1 MLSGKIPIKPLE
13 QDRQSSPENATFHKF
28 YSIEYEIE
36 LLLQTKFEFIK
47 GNRVQVWWKTND
59 SLASKPDVMMKPVHD
74 VTHPQM
80 YHLKNKAT
88 SKAEYSNTQQGLPD

>member
-28 YSIEYEIE
+28 YSTEYEIE

-47 GNRVQVWWKTND
+47 RQQSSNLTKNERLSSVKTRR
-59 SLASKPDVMMKPVHD
+59 HD
-74 VTHPQM
+74 EART
-80 YHLKNKAT
+80 
-88 SKAEYSNTQQGLPD
+88 